1 MTEDRPHVPTRPMLA
16 VTGSTGVVG
25 GHVARLLAD
34 QGMPQRLLARTP
46 SAAPVLPGAAVV
58 EFGYRDDELTARAL
72 AGVRVL
78 FMVSA
83 AESADRLEQHRA
95 FVDAAARAG
104 VEHVVYTSFIGAAP
118 DAVFTLA
125 RDHFATEQHL
135 RESGMAWTFL
145 RDNFYADFMPM
156 LVGEDGVIRG
166 PAGDGRAAIVARID
180 VARVAAAVLQAP
192 SAHAGRSYD
201 ITGPEALDFSE
212 VASIVGAHE
221 GRPVTFHDE
230 TVEEAYESRR
240 VWAAPDWQVDAW
252 VSTYTSIGS
261 GAMAAVSRDVETITG
276 TPPLTLEE
284 LLRQG

>member
-1 MTEDRPHVPTRPMLA
+1 MTEDRPHVPARPTLA

>member
-1 MTEDRPHVPTRPMLA
+1 MTEDRPHVPARPTLA

-212 VASIVGAHE
+212 IAAIVGAHE

>member
-1 MTEDRPHVPTRPMLA
+1 MTEDRPHVPTRPTLA

-58 EFGYRDDELTARAL
+58 EFAYRDDELTARAL

-212 VASIVGAHE
+212 VAAIVGAHE